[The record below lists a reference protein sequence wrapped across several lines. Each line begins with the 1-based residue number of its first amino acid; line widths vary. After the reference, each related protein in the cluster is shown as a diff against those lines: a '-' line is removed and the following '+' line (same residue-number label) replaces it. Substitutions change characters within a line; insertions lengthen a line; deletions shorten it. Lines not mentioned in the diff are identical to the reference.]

1 MKKLRAIKK
10 VYHGVKGE
18 RIVVE
23 NDTSSDEK
31 ELKRQWSMVEKQ
43 NRKLPLLYCMV
54 YDRVIRRDALHA
66 ILFIIIGL
74 AVLFLFVL

>member
-1 MKKLRAIKK
+1 MKKLRASKK

-43 NRKLPLLYCMV
+43 NRKLSLLHCMA
-54 YDRVIRRDALHA
+54 YDKVARRDALYA
-66 ILFIIIGL
+66 ISFIIIGL